1 MAGGSRQLWTRI
13 APALDALPRAV
24 VQGEPPVGL
33 ESAQQEEWSGLP
45 RMLATPGLV
54 RAEVAEK
61 RKADGGDREKG
72 NRPQGVPAA
81 SSPATLPLWTRT
93 KLHTQLDHFAQV
105 EPAIAASV
113 RAIKQAAG
121 EPARSGQD
129 AFAPGAP
136 PVDGGQGE
144 GSGDQCA
151 ALLRRD
157 SAPLTAP
164 GAGASRLQRGG

>member
-13 APALDALPRAV
+13 APTLDALPRAV

-81 SSPATLPLWTRT
+81 SSPATLTLWTRT

-105 EPAIAASV
+105 KPAIAASV
-113 RAIKQAAG
+113 RTIKQAAA
-121 EPARSGQD
+121 EPTSGATELSVVGWHDVQSIQ
-129 AFAPGAP
+129 F
-136 PVDGGQGE
+136 
-144 GSGDQCA
+144 
-151 ALLRRD
+151 
-157 SAPLTAP
+157 
-164 GAGASRLQRGG
+164 